1 MKSRLT
7 RLADASSTE
16 RQISDEKNKVVQ
28 CGHLTSQ
35 PITLLQVL
43 STSHVT
49 VKAAPAAS

>member
-16 RQISDEKNKVVQ
+16 RQTSDKKKVVQ
-28 CGHLTSQ
+28 RGHLTSQ

-49 VKAAPAAS
+49 VKAAPSAS

>member
-16 RQISDEKNKVVQ
+16 RQTSDEKKKVVQ
-28 CGHLTSQ
+28 RGHLTSK

-43 STSHVT
+43 STSHMT
-49 VKAAPAAS
+49 VKAAPSAS